1 MAGKRWW
8 GKPCATL
15 GCCTDP
21 TAVSTL
27 SIENAIS
34 NSNSEL
40 LLPAHRPFQ
49 SIARR
54 HAAVS
59 ETPNVKSLPSTFP
72 IRVSTLALLAALGIQ
87 AGCSSLDSG
96 LSGDS
101 VDYKSTATK
110 TKSLAVPPDLS
121 QLARDSRY
129 QPQGGVISASSA
141 GTAPVVGVT
150 GSPGSPVSA
159 GVTGSAGAATVL
171 PTVAVAANGGM
182 RVERQG
188 QQRWLVVP
196 MTPEQLWPQVRA
208 FWEQRGFNL
217 VVDDAKAGLLETN
230 WSENRAKLPSDVI
243 RSTIGK
249 VFGNLWD
256 TGERDQFRTRV
267 ERTATGSEVYIAHRG
282 LEETYTSERK
292 ESTTWRARPS
302 DPQLEAEMLTRL
314 MVSLGVKDEP
324 ARTLVATA
332 PEVPGRARAVAGG
345 TAIEVDDPFDR
356 AWRRVGLALDRGGF
370 TVEDRDRTLGVYYVR
385 YVDPKN
391 AGKEEPGFWARLM
404 GDTTNPQAA
413 IRYRIAVKGTGDKSL
428 VAVLTSAGAA
438 DVGENGQRIASLLAV
453 ELR

>member
-1 MAGKRWW
+1 M
-8 GKPCATL
+8 
-15 GCCTDP
+15 
-21 TAVSTL
+21 
-27 SIENAIS
+27 
-34 NSNSEL
+34 
-40 LLPAHRPFQ
+40 
-49 SIARR
+49 
-54 HAAVS
+54 S
-59 ETPNVKSLPSTFP
+59 ETPNVKSLPAAFP
-72 IRVSTLALLAALGIQ
+72 RRVSTLALLAALGIQ
-87 AGCSSLDSG
+87 TGCSSLDAG

-101 VDYKSTATK
+101 IDYKSTGTK
-110 TKSLAVPPDLS
+110 TKTLEVPPDLS

-141 GTAPVVGVT
+141 GAAPA
-150 GSPGSPVSA
+150 A
-159 GVTGSAGAATVL
+159 GMAGTAGAAGVVGGATAT
-171 PTVAVAANGGM
+171 PTVAVTANGGM

-196 MTPEQLWPQVRA
+196 MAPEQLLPQVRA

-217 VVDDAKAGLLETN
+217 VVDDAKTGLLETN
-230 WSENRAKLPSDVI
+230 WAENRTKLPTDLI

-256 TGERDQFRTRV
+256 TGERDRFRTRV

-292 ESTTWRARPS
+292 ESTTWRARAS

-332 PEVPGRARAVAGG
+332 PEVPGRARPVSGG
-345 TAIEVDDPFDR
+345 TTIEIDDPFDR
-356 AWRRVGLALDRGGF
+356 AWRRVGIALDRGGF

-391 AGKEEPGFWARLM
+391 AGKEDPGFWSRLM
-404 GDTTNPQAA
+404 GDTTNPQVA
-413 IRYRIAVKGTGDKSL
+413 IRYRIAVKGTGDKSV

-438 DVGENGQRIASLLAV
+438 DVGENGQRIASLLAN

>member
-1 MAGKRWW
+1 LHA
-8 GKPCATL
+8 
-15 GCCTDP
+15 
-21 TAVSTL
+21 
-27 SIENAIS
+27 
-34 NSNSEL
+34 
-40 LLPAHRPFQ
+40 
-49 SIARR
+49 R

-59 ETPNVKSLPSTFP
+59 ETPNVKSTPAAFP
-72 IRVSTLALLAALGIQ
+72 IRIPTLAVLAALGLQ
-87 AGCSSLDSG
+87 AGCSSLDFG

-101 VDYKSTATK
+101 VDYKSTSTK
-110 TKSLAVPPDLS
+110 TKSLEVPPDLT
-121 QLARDSRY
+121 QLARESRY

-141 GTAPVVGVT
+141 GAVPTAG
-150 GSPGSPVSA
+150 
-159 GVTGSAGAATVL
+159 GAAVATAT
-171 PTVAVAANGGM
+171 PTVAVPASGGM

-196 MTPEQLWPQVRA
+196 LTPEQLWPQMRA

-217 VVDDAKAGLLETN
+217 VVDDAKTGLLETN
-230 WSENRAKLPSDVI
+230 WAENRAKLPTDLI

-282 LEETYTSERK
+282 LEETYIGERK
-292 ESTTWRARPS
+292 ESTTWRVRPS

-370 TVEDRDRTLGVYYVR
+370 TVEDRDRTLGVYYVG

-391 AGKEEPGFWARLM
+391 AGKEEPGFWARLL
-404 GDTTNPQAA
+404 GDKTNPQAA
-413 IRYRIAVKGTGDKSL
+413 IRYRIAVKGSGDKSV

-438 DVGENGQRIASLLAV
+438 DVGENGQRIASLLAN

>member
-1 MAGKRWW
+1 M
-8 GKPCATL
+8 
-15 GCCTDP
+15 
-21 TAVSTL
+21 
-27 SIENAIS
+27 
-34 NSNSEL
+34 
-40 LLPAHRPFQ
+40 
-49 SIARR
+49 
-54 HAAVS
+54 
-59 ETPNVKSLPSTFP
+59 KSLPAAFP

-87 AGCSSLDSG
+87 TGCSSLDAG

-101 VDYKSTATK
+101 IDYKSTGTK
-110 TKSLAVPPDLS
+110 TKALEVPPDLS

-141 GTAPVVGVT
+141 GAAPAAPAAGVAGIAGGAGVVG
-150 GSPGSPVSA
+150 GS
-159 GVTGSAGAATVL
+159 TAT
-171 PTVAVAANGGM
+171 PTVAVTANGGM

-196 MTPEQLWPQVRA
+196 MAPEQLWPQVRA
-208 FWEQRGFNL
+208 FWEQRGFSL

-230 WSENRAKLPSDVI
+230 WSENRAKLPTDLI

-292 ESTTWRARPS
+292 ESTTWRARAS

-332 PEVPGRARAVAGG
+332 PEVPGRARPVSGG
-345 TAIEVDDPFDR
+345 TTIEIDDPFDR
-356 AWRRVGLALDRGGF
+356 AWRRVGMALDRSGF

-391 AGKEEPGFWARLM
+391 AGKEEPGFWSRLM
-404 GDTTNPQAA
+404 GDTTNPQVA
-413 IRYRIAVKGTGDKSL
+413 IRYRIAVKGTGDKSV

-438 DVGENGQRIASLLAV
+438 DVGENGQRIASLLAN

>member
-1 MAGKRWW
+1 M
-8 GKPCATL
+8 
-15 GCCTDP
+15 
-21 TAVSTL
+21 
-27 SIENAIS
+27 
-34 NSNSEL
+34 
-40 LLPAHRPFQ
+40 
-49 SIARR
+49 
-54 HAAVS
+54 
-59 ETPNVKSLPSTFP
+59 KSLPAAFP
-72 IRVSTLALLAALGIQ
+72 IRISTLALLAALGIQ
-87 AGCSSLDSG
+87 TGCSSLDAG

-101 VDYKSTATK
+101 IDYKSTGTK
-110 TKSLAVPPDLS
+110 TKTLEVPPDLS

-141 GTAPVVGVT
+141 GAAPAAGVAGTAGAAGVVGV
-150 GSPGSPVSA
+150 GG
-159 GVTGSAGAATVL
+159 GATAT
-171 PTVAVAANGGM
+171 PTVAVTANGGM

-196 MTPEQLWPQVRA
+196 MAPEQLLPQVRA

-230 WSENRAKLPSDVI
+230 WAENRVKLPTDLI

-256 TGERDQFRTRV
+256 TGERDRFRTRV

-292 ESTTWRARPS
+292 ESTTWRARAS

-332 PEVPGRARAVAGG
+332 PEVPGRARPVSGG
-345 TAIEVDDPFDR
+345 TTIEIDDPFDR
-356 AWRRVGLALDRGGF
+356 AWRRVGMALDRGGF

-391 AGKEEPGFWARLM
+391 AGKEDPGFWSRLM
-404 GDTTNPQAA
+404 GDTTNPQVA
-413 IRYRIAVKGTGDKSL
+413 IRYRIAVKGTGDKSV
-428 VAVLTSAGAA
+428 VAVLTSAGVA
-438 DVGENGQRIASLLAV
+438 DVGENGQRIASLLAN

>member
-1 MAGKRWW
+1 M
-8 GKPCATL
+8 
-15 GCCTDP
+15 
-21 TAVSTL
+21 
-27 SIENAIS
+27 
-34 NSNSEL
+34 
-40 LLPAHRPFQ
+40 
-49 SIARR
+49 
-54 HAAVS
+54 S
-59 ETPNVKSLPSTFP
+59 ETPNVKSLPAAFP

-87 AGCSSLDSG
+87 TGCSSLDAG

-101 VDYKSTATK
+101 IDYKSTGTK
-110 TKSLAVPPDLS
+110 TKTLEVPPDLS

-141 GTAPVVGVT
+141 GAAPA
-150 GSPGSPVSA
+150 A
-159 GVTGSAGAATVL
+159 GMAGTAGAAGVVGGATAT
-171 PTVAVAANGGM
+171 PTVAVTANGGM

-196 MTPEQLWPQVRA
+196 MAPEQLLPQVRA

-230 WSENRAKLPSDVI
+230 WAENRTKLPTDLI

-256 TGERDQFRTRV
+256 TGERDRFRTRV

-292 ESTTWRARPS
+292 ESTTWRARAS

-332 PEVPGRARAVAGG
+332 PEVPGRARPVSGG
-345 TAIEVDDPFDR
+345 TTIEIDDPFDR
-356 AWRRVGLALDRGGF
+356 AWRRVGIALDRGGF

-391 AGKEEPGFWARLM
+391 AGKEDPGFWSRLI
-404 GDTTNPQAA
+404 GDTTNPQVA
-413 IRYRIAVKGTGDKSL
+413 IRYRIAVKGTGDKSV

-438 DVGENGQRIASLLAV
+438 DVGENGQRIASLLAN